1 MNLTAIS
8 GSCLKTED

>member
-8 GSCLKTED
+8 GSCLKTEN